1 MTVYLD
7 VVLLLNFLVDF
18 LLLLGTN
25 RLMGHPLAPGRCA
38 LGALLGSVY
47 AGACMLPR
55 LRFLGGWLW
64 RLVSL
69 GGMGCIA
76 YGIDQSA
83 LRRSLVFAF
92 LSLALGGLML
102 CMGGGGFFTVGAAAA
117 GLCLLCLL
125 CFGGRLGRKTLVPVE
140 LTYGGKVLHLTAL
153 LDTGNTL
160 TDPLTGRPVLVVN
173 WESAGKLT
181 GLTREQLRRPVE
193 TMGAIPGLR
202 LIPYEG
208 VGQSG
213 GMLLGLRLGQVRI
226 GKWKGSGLVAFAP
239 EGLSGRDGYQA
250 LTGGMV

>member
-25 RLMGHPLAPGRCA
+25 RLMGHPLEPGKCA

-55 LRFLGGWLW
+55 LRFLGSWLW

-69 GGMGCIA
+69 GAMGCLA
-76 YGIDQSA
+76 YGLTHSA

-102 CMGGGGFFTVGAAAA
+102 CLGGGGFFTLGAAAA
-117 GLCLLCLL
+117 GLCLLCMV
-125 CFGGRLGRKTLVPVE
+125 CFGGKLGSQTLVPVE
-140 LTYGGKVLHLTAL
+140 LTYGDRMLHLTAL

-160 TDPLTGRPVLVVN
+160 KDPLTGRPVLVVN
-173 WESAGKLT
+173 AQAAEKLT

-193 TMGAIPGLR
+193 SMGTIPGLR
-202 LIPYEG
+202 LIPYEA

-213 GMLLGLRLGQVRI
+213 GMLLGLRLAQVRI
-226 GKWKGSGLVAFAP
+226 GKWTGSGLVAFAP